1 MLAIVKSMSLHG
13 LEGYLIDVQVDVS
26 AGMPSWQ
33 VVGLPDTSVKESNER
48 VRTAIKNSGY
58 EFQSR
63 KIVVNLAPADTK
75 KEGSF
80 FDLPIAVGVL
90 LNFEEIKRQ
99 NLENTVFIG
108 ELSLNG
114 KLNSIKGVL
123 PICIEAKNLGMKRII
138 LPIENAKEASIV
150 EGIEVIGVKSLKQV
164 VNFLNGKEKIMPQ
177 SANLEQFFNREKQYE
192 VDFSEVKGQEN
203 IKRALEVAAARPDT
217 MYYLFGSPGSRKND
231 DGKAHS
237 INTTRFNI

>member
-1 MLAIVKSMSLHG
+1 MLSIVKSMSLQG

-63 KIVVNLAPADTK
+63 KIVVNLAPADIK

-80 FDLPIAVGVL
+80 FDLPIAVGIL

-99 NLENTVFIG
+99 NLEDTIFIG

-114 KLNSIKGVL
+114 KLNHIKGVL
-123 PICIEAKNLGMKRII
+123 PICIEAKKLGMKRII
-138 LPIENAKEASIV
+138 LPLENAKEASIV
-150 EGIEVIGVKSLKQV
+150 EGLEVIGVKDLKQV
-164 VNFLNGKEKIMPQ
+164 VKFLNGKEKVIPQ
-177 SANLEQFFNREKQYE
+177 VANLEEFFNDNKQYAF
-192 VDFSEVKGQEN
+192 DFSEVKGQEN
-203 IKRALEVAAARPDT
+203 IKRALEVAAARSGT
-217 MYYLFGSPGSRKND
+217 MCSLSGNPGSRED
-231 DGKAHS
+231 YDGKAYS
-237 INTTRFNI
+237 IHITRFNI